1 MNKRNNDMEAQ
12 ETYSQE
18 EMLDMTL
25 GKRGTAIREEY
36 EMQVEDYLVGLA
48 IRKARESQNLS
59 QEELGQRIGVQRA
72 RISSIEK
79 GTNLRL
85 STLRR
90 IFKAL
95 HLEVKLDIPNM
106 DPIVLC

>member
-1 MNKRNNDMEAQ
+1 MIDKNIFTQA
-12 ETYSQE
+12 

-25 GKRGTAIREEY
+25 GERGNIDREEY
-36 EMQVEDYLVGLA
+36 EAQVEDYLVGLA
-48 IRKARESQNLS
+48 IRKAREAQNLT
-59 QEELGQRIGVQRA
+59 QEELGERIGVQRA

-106 DPIVLC
+106 EPIVIC

>member
-1 MNKRNNDMEAQ
+1 MNDKKFFTQA
-12 ETYSQE
+12 
-18 EMLDMTL
+18 EMLDLTL
-25 GKRGTAIREEY
+25 GERGNKDREEY
-36 EMQVEDYLVGLA
+36 EAQVEDYLVGLA
-48 IRKARESQNLS
+48 IRKAREAQNLT
-59 QEELGQRIGVQRA
+59 QEELGERIGVQRS

-106 DPIVLC
+106 EPIVIC

>member
-1 MNKRNNDMEAQ
+1 MDRMKI
-12 ETYSQE
+12 YIQE
-18 EMLDMTL
+18 EMLDITL
-25 GKRGTAIREEY
+25 GKRGETAREEY
-36 EMQVEDYLVGLA
+36 EAQVEDYLVGLA
-48 IRKARESQNLS
+48 IRKAREAQNLT

-79 GTNLRL
+79 GANLRL

-95 HLEVKLDIPNM
+95 NLEVKLDISNM
-106 DPIVLC
+106 PPIAIC